1 MADAKGIEDD
11 RVLADGVDEEAVE
24 PNRRLFTGRT
34 LIMVSA
40 LATLYAAFHM
50 AALNGLSIR
59 DWTGVAIPFLP
70 QFPMET
76 WNFRIV
82 HIAGALALGFLLF
95 SGRAFDGHGQQGRPL
110 VGHLAL

>member
-34 LIMVSA
+34 LILVSA

-70 QFPMET
+70 
-76 WNFRIV
+76 
-82 HIAGALALGFLLF
+82 
-95 SGRAFDGHGQQGRPL
+95 
-110 VGHLAL
+110 